1 MFVILFYG
9 LIVMGLCLLMQ
20 SLLIVTAL
28 RYYMHRQTKMINLS
42 FWSSLIFVNG
52 VMVMLVIGN
61 IVQVAIWAAL
71 FLFLGEFSE
80 FGEAFYHSAV
90 NFATLGYGD
99 IIMSTKFKL
108 LGPLEA
114 INGVLMIGMS
124 TAALLAAFQDAVKK
138 FAHAR
143 QTIPDPER

>member
-1 MFVILFYG
+1 L
-9 LIVMGLCLLMQ
+9 
-20 SLLIVTAL
+20 LLIKGAEC
-28 RYYMHRQTKMINLS
+28 R
-42 FWSSLIFVNG
+42 LIFVNG

-61 IVQVAIWAAL
+61 LVQVAIWAAL

-80 FGEAFYHSAV
+80 FSEAVYHSAV

-124 TAALLAAFQDAVKK
+124 TAALMAAFQDAMKM
-138 FAHAR
+138 FTHTR
-143 QTIPDPER
+143 QTNREPEF